1 MGPFFLLFFEFFNGL
16 YVKSLLK
23 KEESKGLIFLLSIL
37 KKLPSYF
44 TGALELKKAYDF
56 RQMLFSL
63 NIMTSYD
70 YILPYGFLMSIV
82 LLHIFLF
89 FMLFLFQYTTA
100 HLPEPFDM
108 NIG

>member
-1 MGPFFLLFFEFFNGL
+1 MAFLNENEWILLNEIAYNISFIYTKKAPVLFYGSF
-16 YVKSLLK
+16 
-23 KEESKGLIFLLSIL
+23 
-37 KKLPSYF
+37 
-44 TGALELKKAYDF
+44 ELKKAYDF